1 MGGIMNLIEKIGVK
15 FFSKDGTIELPP
27 HEAKKD
33 AGTFILAMMSAI
45 IASIFL
51 NNSGTMIVG
60 VCVYI
65 FFRFKQRGP
74 YSDF

>member
-1 MGGIMNLIEKIGVK
+1 MVDLIQTIGKK

-33 AGTFILAMMSAI
+33 AGTFILAMISAI
-45 IASIFL
+45 IASMFL

-60 VCVYI
+60 VCVSI

-74 YSDF
+74 FSDF

>member
-1 MGGIMNLIEKIGVK
+1 MVDLIQTIGNK

-45 IASIFL
+45 IASMFL

>member
-1 MGGIMNLIEKIGVK
+1 MVGTMNLIEKIGDK
-15 FFSKDGTIELPP
+15 FFSKDGCIDLPP
-27 HEAKKD
+27 REATKD

-45 IASIFL
+45 IASMFL